1 MICLLFNNQIQFDL
15 IIFITNVYYI
25 DTVFVNV
32 STPLATFD
40 TILDPGCDGVVAEY
54 TNTSNN
60 EFDFVWNFSDGD
72 SSNLAEVEKVF
83 DFGSSFSATLTVQ
96 DSLSCTNSITING
109 NADTFENYFDIY
121 YPNVFTPNGDGEN
134 DQFIIEVPGRI
145 YECTELIIY
154 NRWGQVQFISTG
166 NNLRWDGR
174 NSVGGELP
182 MVLTSLPLTS
192 KMVSLAKVV
201 HSINLNKTLKELNFN

>member
-1 MICLLFNNQIQFDL
+1 M
-15 IIFITNVYYI
+15 
-25 DTVFVNV
+25 
-32 STPLATFD
+32 
-40 TILDPGCDGVVAEY
+40 
-54 TNTSNN
+54 
-60 EFDFVWNFSDGD
+60 WNFSDGE
-72 SSNLAEVEKVF
+72 SSTQAEVEKIF

-96 DSLSCTNSITING
+96 DSLSCTNSVTING

-182 MVLTSLPLTS
+182 NGAYFFT
-192 KMVSLAKVV
+192 
-201 HSINLNKTLKELNFN
+201 LNVKNGFFSQSGTLYLFK